1 MQCPQCKAEI
11 GSTEA
16 EELQDLIAPLMQLKG
31 DIEKMAMKVALSQGL
46 NKDERLQGNTDEASV
61 LAFAM
66 Q

>member
-46 NKDERLQGNTDEASV
+46 DKDERL
-61 LAFAM
+61 
-66 Q
+66 

>member
-11 GSTEA
+11 SSTEA
-16 EELQDLIAPLMQLKG
+16 EGLQDLIAPLMDLKSN
-31 DIEKMAMKVALSQGL
+31 IEKMAMKVALSQGL
-46 NKDERLQGNTDEASV
+46 DKDERLQGNTDTASV